1 MARAPRKEPQL
12 APAPDDLISVRFL
25 SARTVTD
32 HNGEVEQSFEA
43 GKVYALNKAS
53 ADRWIVR
60 GAAEIAI
67 DEAPASPAP
76 PPASAPAEKEGKP
89 ADAGTDKDSKSRAA
103 GERA

>member
-1 MARAPRKEPQL
+1 MARAPRKDPAAAL
-12 APAPDDLISVRFL
+12 ASDASVRVRFL
-25 SARTVTD
+25 AARVVKD
-32 HNGEVEQSFEA
+32 HNGDVEQSFDA
-43 GKVYALNKAS
+43 GEVYTLSETS
-53 ADRWIVR
+53 ARRWIIR
-60 GAAEIAI
+60 GVAEIVI